1 MRMKAAVLKAP
12 YQMSIEEVVVPE
24 PKADEVL
31 VRVRASAVCGS
42 DLKAYEG
49 KHPLIRPPIILG
61 HEFSG
66 VAAAVGSDV
75 RHIREGDWVVV
86 EPSSV
91 CGRCFFCRRRQ
102 FSLCESIEQLG
113 HQLPGSFAEYTL
125 AKARFTY
132 PLPEGVSF
140 ERASLTQPLA
150 ISLHAVD
157 RAGIGPGASVVI
169 LGMGAI
175 GLLLLQIARMRGAE
189 VLATDVVDSRLKKAL
204 ALGAGRAEN
213 GAAPD
218 LLKRIRDWSGGM
230 GPDIVIEAAGT
241 SATVRQ
247 AFSAVRRAGTVLLL
261 GITGHDHE
269 EVDLGRVTLEE
280 LSLLGTMRYG
290 EGDFPRAI
298 DLIRRGEID
307 LDTLILKRFPLEETP
322 EVLAESL
329 RSPDSVLRSVM
340 VMK

>member
-1 MRMKAAVLKAP
+1 MKAAVLKAP
-12 YQMSIEEVVVPE
+12 YQMSIEDVSVPE

-31 VRVRASAVCGS
+31 VSVKASAVCGS

-66 VAAAVGSDV
+66 VAAAVGSNV
-75 RHIREGDWVVV
+75 RHIREGDRVVV

-102 FSLCESIEQLG
+102 FSLCEHLEQLG

-125 AKARFTY
+125 SKARFTY
-132 PLPEGVSF
+132 ALPEGVSF

-189 VLATDVVDSRLKKAL
+189 VLATDVVGSRLKKAL

-213 GAAPD
+213 GTAAD
-218 LLKRIRDWSGGM
+218 LPERIRAWSGGA

-241 SATVRQ
+241 SATIRQ
-247 AFSAVRRAGTVLLL
+247 AFSVVRRAGTVLLL
-261 GITGHDHE
+261 GISGHDRE

-307 LDTLILKRFPLEETP
+307 LDTLILKRFPLAETP
-322 EVLAESL
+322 GVLAESL
-329 RSPDSVLRSVM
+329 RSPESVLRSVM
-340 VMK
+340 TAD